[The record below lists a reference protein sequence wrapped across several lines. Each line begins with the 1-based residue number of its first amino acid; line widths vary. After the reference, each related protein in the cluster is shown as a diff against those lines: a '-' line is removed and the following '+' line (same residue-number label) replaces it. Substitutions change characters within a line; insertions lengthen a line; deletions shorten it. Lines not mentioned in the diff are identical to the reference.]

1 MFKYTCK
8 NCSGHIATA
17 SKPYQPIDKGVPGP
31 GLLAKIA
38 TDKFWLHLP
47 LYRQEQ
53 VFKALSIPVGRS
65 SMCRWLAE
73 VADLLAPIGG
83 CV

>member
-1 MFKYTCK
+1 MFENIQHIMFKYACNK
-8 NCSGHIATA
+8 CGGEVVSAK
-17 SKPYQPIDKGVPGP
+17 KPYQPIDKGKAGP

-53 VFKALSIPVGRS
+53 VFTAQSIP
-65 SMCRWLAE
+65 
-73 VADLLAPIGG
+73 IFQ
-83 CV
+83 